1 MREYTLA
8 SAGTGRFLHKAG
20 KGVTSK
26 AAAAASI
33 NEVGLTDVA
42 MASLWTHAEAGT
54 TYAVTSKAEANVL
67 GGDLAVLD
75 GAGTLRIYQAK
86 LVKDLDAVSGEYVL
100 KSALAV
106 AHTLLLN
113 SGTFNWDGRRF
124 HMNGYLALY
133 QQHLGVVH
141 GTRKPHRSVWWTATA
156 NSVNAPALGAR
167 YYWDMMRPTPM
178 ASARGIMAAPVP
190 PLPAS
195 TAVDRVPIHNSW
207 PWEYSIAN
215 TWTGPAGGPPTD
227 DADGEPAQR
236 NPGDAPPPLAEAGDL
251 SPRSEEQRADF
262 ASRLF
267 DRLYEDR
274 PASLTVAF
282 V

>member
-8 SAGTGRFLHKAG
+8 SARTGRFLHKAG
-20 KGVTSK
+20 KGVTAK
-26 AAAAASI
+26 AAAPASI

-67 GGDLAVLD
+67 GGDLAILD

-86 LVKDLDAVSGEYVL
+86 VVEDLDLASGEYVL
-100 KSALAV
+100 KSSLTV
-106 AHTLLLN
+106 AHTILLN
-113 SGTFNWDGRRF
+113 SGTFEWDGRTF
-124 HMNGYLALY
+124 PMSGNLALY
-133 QQHLGVVH
+133 QQHLRVVH
-141 GTRKPHRSVWWTATA
+141 GTRKPHRSVWWAATA

-195 TAVDRVPIHNSW
+195 NAVDRVSIHSSW

-215 TWTGPAGGPPTD
+215 TWAGPAAKPPTAD
-227 DADGEPAQR
+227 VDGEPSRR
-236 NPGDAPPPLAEAGDL
+236 NPDDAPPPLAESGDL
-251 SPRSEEQRADF
+251 APQSQEQRADF